1 MIEQIPPGLILIVG
15 GLLLPLMPK
24 EVRKVLLVVLPAAG
38 LAHMIQLPTDHVL
51 AYSVFDYDLTMVK
64 VDKLSRIFGIIF
76 HIAAFLTAIYTLH
89 EDDPVQQVAGL
100 TYSGGAIAAVFAG
113 DLITL
118 FVFWEATAITSV
130 FLIWAS
136 RTERSY
142 KTGMRYLV
150 MQVGSGVLLLAGA
163 IVYFQQT
170 GSVDIEPWTDL
181 GHHQMRGMFAFDSFG
196 EASLAQLL
204 IFFAFGIKAA
214 FPLLHNWL
222 QDAYP
227 EATVGGTVWLS
238 AFTTKLAIYALCRMY
253 AGSDVLI
260 PIGATMTA
268 FPIFYAVIEN
278 DLRKVLAY
286 SLNNQLGYMV
296 VGVGIGTELAINGTA
311 SHAFAHILYKG
322 LLFMGMGAVLYRAG
336 TVKGSE
342 LGGLWRQMPYT
353 TVFTS
358 VGAAAIS
365 AFPLFSGF
373 VSKSM
378 ILTAAANEQHIITFC
393 ILLFASAGVFHH
405 SGIKIPSFA
414 FFAHDS
420 GKKVKEAPLNML
432 IAMGIAAALCIG
444 IGIWYQP
451 LYDLLPF
458 DMNAL
463 HWVPYDTAHVVTQLQ
478 LLLYSAAAFVF
489 LQKMG
494 WYPPELKSTN
504 VDVEWVYRK
513 GLKDVALATGRA
525 LDVGYTT
532 FRDELFGVAWGIV
545 ERIKR
550 WHSPG
555 GPLGEPWPIG
565 AAAIAAAIMLI
576 LFLALGWL

>member
-1 MIEQIPPGLILIVG
+1 VIEQIPPGLILIVG

-24 EVRKVLLVVLPAAG
+24 DIRKVLLVVVPAVG
-38 LAHMIQLPTDHVL
+38 LAHLLQLPADHVVP
-51 AYSVFDYDLTMVK
+51 YRVFDYDLTLVK

-89 EDDPVQQVAGL
+89 DDDPVQQVAGL
-100 TYSGGAIAAVFAG
+100 MYSGAAIAATFAG

-118 FVFWEATAITSV
+118 FVFWEGTAITSV
-130 FLIWAS
+130 FLIWAR

-142 KTGMRYLV
+142 RTGMRYLV
-150 MQVGSGVLLLAGA
+150 WQVGSGVALLAGA
-163 IVYFQQT
+163 ILYFQQS
-170 GSVDIEPWTDL
+170 GSLDIEPWTHE
-181 GHHQMRGMFAFDSFG
+181 GHQLRGMFAFDHFSD
-196 EASLAQLL
+196 ASPAQLL
-204 IFFAFGIKAA
+204 IFLSLGIKSA

-238 AFTTKLAIYALCRMY
+238 AFTTKLAIYALCRLF
-253 AGSDVLI
+253 AGSELLI
-260 PIGATMTA
+260 PIGAMMTA

-286 SLNNQLGYMV
+286 SLNNQLGFMV
-296 VGVGIGTELAINGTA
+296 VGIGIGTELAINGTT

-336 TVKGSE
+336 TIKGSE
-342 LGGLWRQMPYT
+342 LGGLYKDMPLT
-353 TVFTS
+353 MVFTS
-358 VGAAAIS
+358 IGAAAIS

-378 ILTAAANEQHIITFC
+378 ILTAAAEGHHTVVFL

-405 SGIKIPSFA
+405 SGIKIPYFA

-420 GKKVKEAPLNML
+420 GRRVKEAPLNML
-432 IAMGIAAALCIG
+432 IAMGAAAFLCIA
-444 IGIWYQP
+444 IGCFPAP
-451 LYDLLPF
+451 LYRLLPF
-458 DMNAL
+458 DMNTL
-463 HWVPYDTAHVVTQLQ
+463 HWVPYNLSHVVTQLQ

-494 WYPPELKSTN
+494 WYPPELKSVN

-513 GLKDVALATGRA
+513 GLKDVALTVGRA
-525 LDVGYTT
+525 LDTGYTS
-532 FRDELFGVAWGIV
+532 FRDELFAGAWQLV
-545 ERIKR
+545 DRVKR

-565 AAAIAAAIMLI
+565 TAALAAAIMLI

>member
-1 MIEQIPPGLILIVG
+1 VIEQIPPGLILIIG

-24 EVRKVLLVVLPAAG
+24 EVRKVLLVVVPAIG
-38 LAHMIQLPTDHVL
+38 LAHLLLLPTDHVL
-51 AYSVFDYDLTMVK
+51 EYRVFDYDLTLVK

-76 HIAAFLTAIYTLH
+76 HIAAFITGIYTLH
-89 EDDPVQQVAGL
+89 DDDAVQQVAGL

-130 FLIWAS
+130 FLIWAR
-136 RTERSY
+136 RTERAY

-163 IVYFQQT
+163 ILYFNQT
-170 GSVDIEPWTDL
+170 GSLDIEPWTKE
-181 GHHQMRGMFAFDSFG
+181 GHQLRGMLSFDTFS
-196 EASLAQLL
+196 EATPAQLL
-204 IFFAFGIKAA
+204 IFGSFGIKAA
-214 FPLLHNWL
+214 FPFLHNWL

-238 AFTTKLAIYALCRMY
+238 AFTTKLAIYALCRCF
-253 AGSDVLI
+253 AGTEYLI
-260 PIGATMTA
+260 PIGAAMTA

-286 SLNNQLGYMV
+286 SLNNQLGFMV

-322 LLFMGMGAVLYRAG
+322 LLFMGMGAVLFRTG

-353 TVFTS
+353 AVFTS
-358 VGAAAIS
+358 IGAAAIS

-378 ILTAAANEQHIITFC
+378 ILTAAAQEHHTITFL

-405 SGIKIPSFA
+405 SGIKIPYFA

-420 GKKVKEAPLNML
+420 GKKVKEAPWNML
-432 IAMGIAAALCIG
+432 VAMAIASFFCIAIG
-444 IGIWYQP
+444 CYPAP
-451 LYDLLPF
+451 LYALLPF
-458 DMNAL
+458 DMAAL
-463 HWVPYDTAHVVTQLQ
+463 HWIPYDTSHVVTQLQ

-494 WYPPELKSTN
+494 WYPPELRSVN

-513 GLKDVALATGRA
+513 GLKDVALAAGRM
-525 LDVGYTT
+525 LDLGWTS
-532 FRDELFGVAWGIV
+532 FRDELFGGAGALMSRV
-545 ERIKR
+545 RR

-565 AAAIAAAIMLI
+565 AAAIAAAVMLV